1 MNRSLMKNQISM
13 YIFFGPDADLNGY
26 WKISCKFRLPA
37 FQNTIPVHF
46 VKLFSSKTI
55 WTFGIFMLTYS
66 NMYLLLFVDT
76 YYRLKYFS
84 RVMIVLSMVTHWKKY
99 SKVFPQFPPA
109 LQSSVKKRAKNGPK
123 WKMGGF
129 VIK

>member
-1 MNRSLMKNQISM
+1 MKTTKYLLKRTLQNLNWSLMKNRISM

-37 FQNTIPVHF
+37 FQNTIPVYC

-84 RVMIVLSMVTHWKKY
+84 RVMIVLSMVTQNWTKIEQG
-99 SKVFPQFPPA
+99 SP
-109 LQSSVKKRAKNGPK
+109 SVSTLCLTQ
-123 WKMGGF
+123 
-129 VIK
+129 